1 MNSAMFN
8 PFGGFSIKNILKEL
22 EESNA
27 KDSSLYII
35 DGKTDGWNLDDDLS
49 VKIVDAPYNLN
60 EIEKH
65 NEGGIDEKK

>member
-8 PFGGFSIKNILKEL
+8 PFGGFYIKNILKEL

-35 DGKTDGWNLDDDLS
+35 DGKTDGWNLDDGLS
-49 VKIVDAPYNLN
+49 VKIVDAPHNIN
-60 EIEKH
+60 ETKEY
-65 NEGGIDEKK
+65 NEGAIDEKK

>member
-1 MNSAMFN
+1 MNSTMFN

-35 DGKTDGWNLDDDLS
+35 DGKTDGWNLDEGLS
-49 VKIVDAPYNLN
+49 VKIVDVPHNINETKEYN
-60 EIEKH
+60 EEAV
-65 NEGGIDEKK
+65 DEKK